1 MSGNGQEALALGFIR
16 PSTSLAG
23 ARFFFAGKKDGGLY
37 PCVDYQG
44 LNKIT
49 IKDRYP
55 LPLMTSGF
63 ETLLQA
69 SVFTKLDLRNAYNLV
84 RIRVGDE
91 WKTAFITP
99 SGHYKY
105 LIMPF
110 GLMNTPAV
118 FQRYTGEV
126 LREALD
132 NSCLRTTSFV
142 KLEKSTFHAQTISF
156 LGFVI
161 SHNALCMD
169 PAKARSNSCSWSTT
183 HSKTQSAKDLPLCG
197 NPRRL
202 AARYIR
208 PFKWAPPTRQVRAW
222 WTVYQQVKRLLDV
235 WRVRGWV
242 QYLVDWEGYEPE
254 EWSWVPSRHILD
266 CELIQAFQRD
276 RAAGLGA
283 SGAAP
288 SGERLLGSEPS
299 SYPITSGIKGTSTP
313 YQLLLVWFFFID
325 AGGLTDPTPEE
336 KGFPPDILME
346 DMIPT
351 LKLVIR
357 AVRLDLILAPGPPL
371 TPKHK
376 KVQKTPF
383 SYPTQQSPNRSNSPD
398 LDKKM
403 QLMMA
408 MAKFIPSPWINMKIS
423 VAIVTLFSICI
434 TEIPVEYIDP
444 ASINLTP
451 LVNTLV
457 NATQTG
463 SQHLFSVL
471 SVMSHSSLALYK
483 LTLLVYNISNF
494 QDIETT
500 MFPTKYCYCVTNK
513 TNDLTGLSA
522 GYLALATTPPA
533 ISMPS
538 RPTTVTMTTT
548 PTAIAT
554 ENEHSSVALT
564 TDSRSGYMT
573 TIPAAVSLTA
583 VASTTAT
590 VQTPVPIRT
599 TSVTITTSHTASMT
613 QLTSLVIARLGALP
627 TITSTISYPMTTEPL
642 TTTVNTVLSTA
653 TRRSA
658 YTPVSTT
665 PTSSAVP
672 TDIASDTS
680 KKTSTTVPLTTHLTI
695 TTMTTSPAI
704 PKASYMDQHGCPW
717 RSELFYKG
725 SERQDMKET
734 WKEDLGGL
742 SPAVSAIKLQPC
754 VFELCKF
761 FSQCLC
767 RGIRHQT
774 ALQRI
779 WPNGKCRMSFQQ
791 YSSGE
796 VVMQEFPALGDMLHC
811 LTGRCLQKYQHCGCY
826 CGQQGSGMPQD

>member
-1 MSGNGQEALALGFIR
+1 MIVVSFFSFILLA
-16 PSTSLAG
+16 
-23 ARFFFAGKKDGGLY
+23 
-37 PCVDYQG
+37 C
-44 LNKIT
+44 
-49 IKDRYP
+49 
-55 LPLMTSGF
+55 
-63 ETLLQA
+63 
-69 SVFTKLDLRNAYNLV
+69 
-84 RIRVGDE
+84 
-91 WKTAFITP
+91 
-99 SGHYKY
+99 
-105 LIMPF
+105 
-110 GLMNTPAV
+110 
-118 FQRYTGEV
+118 
-126 LREALD
+126 
-132 NSCLRTTSFV
+132 FV
-142 KLEKSTFHAQTISF
+142 
-156 LGFVI
+156 
-161 SHNALCMD
+161 
-169 PAKARSNSCSWSTT
+169 
-183 HSKTQSAKDLPLCG
+183 
-197 NPRRL
+197 
-202 AARYIR
+202 
-208 PFKWAPPTRQVRAW
+208 
-222 WTVYQQVKRLLDV
+222 
-235 WRVRGWV
+235 
-242 QYLVDWEGYEPE
+242 
-254 EWSWVPSRHILD
+254 
-266 CELIQAFQRD
+266 
-276 RAAGLGA
+276 
-283 SGAAP
+283 
-288 SGERLLGSEPS
+288 
-299 SYPITSGIKGTSTP
+299 
-313 YQLLLVWFFFID
+313 
-325 AGGLTDPTPEE
+325 
-336 KGFPPDILME
+336 
-346 DMIPT
+346 
-351 LKLVIR
+351 
-357 AVRLDLILAPGPPL
+357 
-371 TPKHK
+371 
-376 KVQKTPF
+376 
-383 SYPTQQSPNRSNSPD
+383 
-398 LDKKM
+398 
-403 QLMMA
+403 A

-434 TEIPVEYIDP
+434 TVLRHSQLEQRAKRDVLASTEIPVEYIDP

-500 MFPTKYCYCVTNK
+500 MFPIKYCYCVTNK
-513 TNDLTGLSA
+513 TNDLTDFTAVLLDVMGNSTSYLQELFKSSSILSVSQKNSSECIYICVMAGKTDEDLSQLWDSVPPLFNQTIIEDTHRGLSA

-774 ALQRI
+774 ALQRYCTESHF
-779 WPNGKCRMSFQQ
+779 WYEKHTE
-791 YSSGE
+791 E
-796 VVMQEFPALGDMLHC
+796 VCSRVRRVAFSKNLKQ
-811 LTGRCLQKYQHCGCY
+811 RCLARICVK
-826 CGQQGSGMPQD
+826 M